1 MKSRL
6 AALSVLVPGLLAQA
20 PPTAAPN
27 PKPGDWKG
35 LGAFAASEAKQDR
48 FSGVLLVARH
58 GTILLQEV
66 EGSAHRGDGIP
77 NTLDTRFNLAS
88 MGKLFTAVAIGQL
101 VEQGKVGLDDPILK
115 YLPEYKD
122 QPGWDKVKIKHLL
135 SHTAGFG
142 NYWGPAFDAKRADI
156 RAVKDY
162 FPLFTGKPLAF
173 EPGTRWSY
181 SNVGF
186 IILGAIIERASGEDY
201 FGYIQK
207 HIFDPAGMKDS
218 GYFELDRDTPRLAEG
233 YFHPRDGD
241 GKLLSQDWLNDR
253 LQVVAK
259 GGPAGGG
266 YATAPDLVR
275 FAEAVMSGKLVKAET
290 LQTLT
295 TAHATFPK
303 PPGAEFE
310 ISYGYGFDLEQR
322 GSQLILGHNGG
333 APGIATDLLMEP
345 ATGTVVVM
353 LSNLDPADL
362 GRVPDRIREVWP
374 R

>member
-6 AALSVLVPGLLAQA
+6 AALSLLIPGLLAQA
-20 PPTAAPN
+20 PPTATPDLR
-27 PKPGDWKG
+27 PGDWKG
-35 LGAFAASEAKQDR
+35 LGAFVDSEAKQDR
-48 FSGVLLVARH
+48 FSGVVLVARH
-58 GTILLQEV
+58 GTVLLQKV
-66 EGSAHRGDGIP
+66 EGFAHRGDGIP

-115 YLPEYKD
+115 YLPEYKG
-122 QPGWDKVKIKHLL
+122 QPGWDKVKVKHLL

-142 NYWGPAFDAKRADI
+142 SYWGPEFDAKRADI

-186 IILGAIIERASGEDY
+186 IILGAIIEKASGEDY
-201 FGYIQK
+201 FDYIQK

-233 YFHPRDGD
+233 YFHPRDD
-241 GKLLSQDWLNDR
+241 NGKLLGDAWLNDR
-253 LQVVAK
+253 LQVVVK

-266 YATAPDLVR
+266 YATAPDLMR
-275 FAEAVMSGKLVKAET
+275 FAEALMDGRLLKAET
-290 LQTLT
+290 FKILT
-295 TAHATFPK
+295 TAHAGFPK
-303 PPGAEFE
+303 PPDSGFE
-310 ISYGYGFDLEQR
+310 IAYGYGFDLETR
-322 GSQLILGHNGG
+322 GNQLIVGHNGG

-345 ATGTVVVM
+345 ATGTVAVM
-353 LSNLDPADL
+353 LGNLSPEDM
-362 GRVPDRIREVWP
+362 GKVPGRIRQAWP